1 MTEIS
6 PTFGQTSSYTASANA
21 QSALTSDFQTFIK
34 MLTAQA
40 ENQDPLNPMD
50 SAEYASQLASFS
62 SVEQQVKTNDLL
74 AGLAAQMGSSNLAQL
89 SNWVGMDARSAAS
102 VRFEGDPVIL
112 HPLPARL
119 ADEAYLV
126 VSDEIGQEV
135 QRLAV
140 ALDGKP
146 IEWAGVSANGSALP
160 AGSYRFEVE
169 NYAQGALLGNSPVES
184 YQRVEEAQMIDGQI
198 ILLLQGGGAISPED
212 VIGLRS

>member
-6 PTFGQTSSYTASANA
+6 PSFGQTASYTASANT
-21 QSALTSDFQTFIK
+21 QPALTSDFQTFIK

-74 AGLAAQMGSSNLAQL
+74 AGLAAQMGASNLAQL
-89 SNWVGMDARSAAS
+89 SNWVGMDARSAAT
-102 VRFEGDPVIL
+102 VRFEGEPVML

-126 VSDEIGQEV
+126 VSDESGQEV

-146 IEWAGVSANGSALP
+146 IEWAGAAANGAALP

-198 ILLLQGGGAISPED
+198 ILLLQGGGSISPED